1 MLLVASRPHSPGD
14 GYPQIAL
21 VMKNRIFKCG
31 VLMACMACGEP
42 AIAEYDSGSG
52 GFVPG
57 GFESGIGA
65 KFTVDFSWGEQAT
78 RRIVETQTMLIRHKA
93 TEYQRRVA
101 EQNAKAFFKTLTPEK
116 KTELKKKKITA
127 VLIPT
132 VRSAQTS
139 PKARDVR
146 MRYSLEGESLIDDY
160 AYEFAAPLQ
169 AGTIAKTEGLEPEY
183 VGQ

>member
-1 MLLVASRPHSPGD
+1 LPGD
-14 GYPQIAL
+14 ESPKIAL
-21 VMKNRIFKCG
+21 MMKNRIFNCG
-31 VLMACMACGEP
+31 VFACMACCGP
-42 AIAEYDSGSG
+42 AVAEYNGGSGSFASG
-52 GFVPG
+52 GFEPP
-57 GFESGIGA
+57 
-65 KFTVDFSWGEQAT
+65 TVTPFAVYFSWGEQAT
-78 RRIVETQTMLIRHKA
+78 RRIVETQTMFIRHKA

-101 EQNAKAFFKTLTPEK
+101 EQNAKVFFKTLTPEK
-116 KTELKKKKITA
+116 KMELKKKKITT

-139 PKARDVR
+139 PKARDIR

-160 AYEFAAPLQ
+160 AYEFSAPLQ

>member
-1 MLLVASRPHSPGD
+1 M
-14 GYPQIAL
+14 AL
-21 VMKNRIFKCG
+21 VMKTGIFKCG
-31 VLMACMACGEP
+31 ALAAGMACWQP
-42 AIAEYDSGSG
+42 AIADPYGDASGLQ
-52 GFVPG
+52 PG
-57 GFESGIGA
+57 VGTNFA
-65 KFTVDFSWGEQAT
+65 VDFSFGEQAT

-101 EQNAKAFFKTLTPEK
+101 EQNARTFFKTLTPEK
-116 KTELKKKKITA
+116 KVELKKKKITT

-139 PKARDVR
+139 PKAKDVR

-160 AYEFAAPLQ
+160 AYEFSAPLQ
-169 AGTIAKTEGLEPEY
+169 AGTIARTEGLEPEY